1 MFGWGIPKKNDAQM
15 KAFKNIEGQMKEFLL
30 THPQYKTLAGATDAL
45 NRVWCHGE
53 WDNAGLHG
61 KNNFFNTLNLPY
73 FHGVFDGIDL
83 PLSKG

>member
-1 MFGWGIPKKNDAQM
+1 M

-53 WDNAGLHG
+53 WDFAGLT
-61 KNNFFNTLNLPY
+61 KEVVVVN
-73 FHGVFDGIDL
+73 
-83 PLSKG
+83 